1 MISKQKCE
9 EIIFKCAEEL
19 NKQLPEESKIILDE
33 STAIIGKNS
42 PLDSLGIVTLMISIE
57 EHVAY
62 KGIKINI
69 MDVLTEANEPPFVSI
84 GDMALWLLEQSS

>member
-1 MISKQKCE
+1 MISKQKCK